1 MDKNQ
6 ILLEEIG
13 RRLEELEKE
22 ITSHYEKIDTL
33 ETIYD
38 ELSKIVIF
46 ANNIEEDDNDTLIRG
61 KRKKCINVEDG
72 GCMGK
77 LEFDEVFEENDEE
90 LDGLKKDCSQVFYSI
105 DEFKKQFD
113 SMISKSEDTCEHCGE
128 KVVKESDGYYYCGV
142 CDYEHYLG
150 EDIDEDD
157 CTPDLFRDELDH
169 CDSCDD
175 CDCDN
180 CEFNDD
186 DYDNEDEY
194 DEEFCIICDSNM
206 EYGVDNDG
214 DEYYDCPN
222 CGRREYL

>member
-1 MDKNQ
+1 MNKNQ
-6 ILLEEIG
+6 ILMAEIEK
-13 RRLEELEKE
+13 RLEELEKE
-22 ITSHYEKIDTL
+22 IASHYGKIDTL
-33 ETIYD
+33 ETIYN
-38 ELSKIVIF
+38 ELSKVVIF
-46 ANNIEEDDNDTLIRG
+46 AENIEEGSRLR
-61 KRKKCINVEDG
+61 
-72 GCMGK
+72 K
-77 LEFDEVFEENDEE
+77 LEFD
-90 LDGLKKDCSQVFYSI
+90 
-105 DEFKKQFD
+105 
-113 SMISKSEDTCEHCGE
+113 SMVNRGEAVCECCGE

-157 CTPDLFRDELDH
+157 CTPDLFRDELSH

-194 DEEFCIICDSNM
+194 DEEFCIICDSKM

-214 DEYYDCPN
+214 GEYYDCPN
-222 CGRREYL
+222 CERREYM